1 MSICDLWYSEN
12 RARWRQAVARYW
24 SHPSVIRNIEL
35 ETLMAGLNPEWVRN
49 LHEHEWYNFLHDKY
63 FPWKYT
69 ACNRLAATRAH
80 LMQYQ
85 PNRLGE
91 LFAIK
96 QGLFA
101 FHLADVREGLRIA
114 QCVNGLGP
122 AGASGLLAVLFPKY
136 FGTVDQ
142 FVVRTLAQVQSLA
155 ERPQILQMQ
164 PENLGLNDAILLIS
178 IMRRKANELN
188 ALFGTD
194 EWTPRKIDMI
204 LWALRE

>member
-1 MSICDLWYSEN
+1 MGINDLWNLEN
-12 RARWRQAVARYW
+12 LAEWRQALVRYW
-24 SHPSVIRNIEL
+24 SRPSVQSNLKLECLISHLDLRWIR
-35 ETLMAGLNPEWVRN
+35 GLKK
-49 LHEHEWYNFLHDKY
+49 HDWYDFLHDQY

-69 ACNRLAATRAH
+69 ECNRLATTRAQ
-80 LMQYQ
+80 LEQYN
-85 PNRLGE
+85 PDHLGE

-96 QGLFA
+96 QHLFE

-114 QCVNGLGP
+114 QSVKGLGP

-142 FVVRTLAQVQSLA
+142 FVVQALAQVQCLA

-164 PENLGLNDAILLIS
+164 PENLEPNAAILLIS

-188 ALFGTD
+188 ALFGGD

-204 LWALRE
+204 LWASRE